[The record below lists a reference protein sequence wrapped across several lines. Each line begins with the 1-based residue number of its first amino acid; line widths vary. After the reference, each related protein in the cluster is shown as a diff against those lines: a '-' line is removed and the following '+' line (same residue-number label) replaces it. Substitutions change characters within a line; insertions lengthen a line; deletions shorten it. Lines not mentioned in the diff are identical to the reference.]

1 MNSIAKIIIFTAG
14 LAIILP
20 ILYSGKLLRWL
31 PPYGTDPANLFQSAG
46 AQLARWSASLQK
58 NNAVEPAQTPSAA
71 DTAPEPPIAAKFTP
85 PEKPYRIL
93 LVGDSFVAV
102 AGGFGDIAEK
112 ELVGFSDVT
121 VLRQGK
127 VSSGLSRPDF
137 YDWHQAAKKT
147 IAEFKPNVAIIMMG
161 TNDAQSFEVVEN
173 QKKQVI
179 NFGTNEWDRRYQSR
193 AELFIKEFTDRGS
206 IVYWIGLPA
215 MRVGAYD
222 AKIKRLSKL
231 QEAAVKNNS
240 QAKFIS
246 STELMS
252 DGQTAYQPFMPDKNG
267 IMRATR
273 NPDGTHLS
281 YFGGT
286 LLVEKILEKLK
297 QDLNL
302 SLPVQTQPSTVTTQN
317 PAQ

>member
-1 MNSIAKIIIFTAG
+1 MDTLKKIIILTAG
-14 LAIILP
+14 LAVILP
-20 ILYSGKLLRWL
+20 VLYSGKLLRWL
-31 PPYGTDPANLFQSAG
+31 PPYGADPANLFQSAG

-58 NNAVEPAQTPSAA
+58 STAVEPAETPSAT
-71 DTAPEPPIAAKFTP
+71 DTAPEPPVAIKFTP
-85 PEKPYRIL
+85 PAKPYRIL

-112 ELVGFSDVT
+112 ELVGFPDVS

-147 IAEFKPNVAIIMMG
+147 IAEFKPNIAVIMMG

-173 QKKQVI
+173 QKKQVV
-179 NFGTNEWDRRYQSR
+179 NFGTNEWDRRYQNR
-193 AELFIKEFTDRGS
+193 AESFIKEFTDRGS

-215 MRVGAYD
+215 MRVATYD

-231 QEAAVKNNS
+231 QEAAVKNNP

-246 STELMS
+246 SAELMS
-252 DGQTAYQPFMPDKNG
+252 DGQTAYLAFMPDENG
-267 IMRATR
+267 VMRATR

-286 LLVEKILEKLK
+286 ILVEKILEKLK
-297 QDLNL
+297 LDLDL
-302 SLPVQTQPSTVTTQN
+302 AKTPVSETTSSDEKTA
-317 PAQ
+317 P